1 MTIQSWSH
9 IGICCSDL
17 EKSTS
22 FYVNVLGFREL
33 FTMDLGPEFAATMEI
48 DGQFTSRMLARPDM
62 RLELVRWTAPE
73 GMGDRGRRPMNQFG
87 FTHLAFRVEAID
99 DLWELAE
106 QHGGTAHRHTVSTM
120 EGAGGSVTGAV
131 YLTDPDGVRI
141 ECMAGVPDLSTL

>member
-1 MTIQSWSH
+1 MAIQSWSH

-17 EKSTS
+17 DRSTA

-62 RLELVRWTAPE
+62 RLELVRWTTPD
-73 GMGDRGRRPMNQFG
+73 GVGDRERRAMNQFG

-106 QHGGTAHRHTVSTM
+106 QYGGTAQRHTVSRM